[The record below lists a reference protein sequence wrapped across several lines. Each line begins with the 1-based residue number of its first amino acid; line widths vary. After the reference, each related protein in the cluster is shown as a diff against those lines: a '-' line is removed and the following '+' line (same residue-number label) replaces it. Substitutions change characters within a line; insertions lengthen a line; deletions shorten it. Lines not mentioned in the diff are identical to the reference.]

1 MHREFHSWH
10 SPTLGRKM
18 DLLVH
23 GHAGARLIVFPTS
36 KGWMTEWEDRGMM
49 RAMADQINNGS
60 LQVYSVSSVDAESWY
75 AYHAWP
81 GDRAWRHELYDRY
94 LANELLPF
102 SRWKNPNPFCI
113 SAGASFGAF
122 HALTFAMKHPDQVQ
136 RVISMSGL
144 CDIRRFLSGYH
155 DQNVYFNNPTEFIE
169 REHDGERLH
178 HLRKQD
184 IILAVGKDDG
194 LRKQNDHLSSL
205 LWGKGIGNALRLWDG
220 WSHDWPYWQKM
231 MRLYVGGHD

>member
-1 MHREFHSWH
+1 
-10 SPTLGRKM
+10 
-18 DLLVH
+18 
-23 GHAGARLIVFPTS
+23 
-36 KGWMTEWEDRGMM
+36 
-49 RAMADQINNGS
+49 
-60 LQVYSVSSVDAESWY
+60 
-75 AYHAWP
+75 
-81 GDRAWRHELYDRY
+81 
-94 LANELLPF
+94 
-102 SRWKNPNPFCI
+102 
-113 SAGASFGAF
+113 
-122 HALTFAMKHPDQVQ
+122 
-136 RVISMSGL
+136 MSGL